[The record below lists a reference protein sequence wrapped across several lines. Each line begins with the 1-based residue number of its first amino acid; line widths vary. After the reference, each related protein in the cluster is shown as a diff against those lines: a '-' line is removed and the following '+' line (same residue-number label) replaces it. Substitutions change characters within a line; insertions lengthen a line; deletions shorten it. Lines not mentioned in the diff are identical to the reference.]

1 MNESTFQMQ
10 WWEPQAGRESC
21 AISLRCY
28 LMAFPVFRMVGNL
41 GPFAPLQRIHLM
53 FTKMLGQ
60 VERKIANDCY
70 KD

>member
-1 MNESTFQMQ
+1 
-10 WWEPQAGRESC
+10 
-21 AISLRCY
+21 
-28 LMAFPVFRMVGNL
+28 MAFPVFRMVGNL